1 VKQDTTYPIRQ
12 DHTDHVLP
20 K

>member
-1 VKQDTTYPIRQ
+1 VKQDTTYIRQ